1 MIRFSKKSTEKNQ
14 QEKDFELPN
23 HDGLFDEYLEMGIY
37 RVLNRI
43 ILLTTSV
50 LAYIY

>member
-43 ILLTTSV
+43 T
-50 LAYIY
+50 